1 MDAAEHCLLNGFQRD
16 FPLCEAPYAAVAAAL
31 HATEHWVLAALRRA
45 MDEGVVSRI
54 GPVFRPGSAGAS
66 TLAAIGVPPSRLEE
80 VARSVSAHRGINHNY
95 EREHRLNLW
104 FVANAADPGR
114 LEALIARI
122 QREIALPVVVLP
134 LEREYHIDLGFDLDG
149 VHARVVRAAV
159 GVAPPG
165 LPLDVEGLRIAAAL
179 QEGLPLSRRP
189 YKAIALRAGLAGDEG
204 EQRVL
209 RRLRAWLDDG
219 VVRRLGVIVRHRA
232 LGYVANVMAVWD
244 IPDEDVDAV
253 GVDLAR
259 ERGVTLCYR
268 RARGRPAWPYNLFC
282 MLHGSDRGRVE
293 AELDAIS
300 ARRGLAGFPQARL
313 FSRRAFKQGGARH
326 FDEATLHG

>member
-16 FPLCEAPYAAVAAAL
+16 FPLCEEPYAAVAAAL
-31 HATEHWVLAALRRA
+31 HATEHWVLAALRRG

-66 TLAAIGVPPSRLEE
+66 TLAAIEVSPSRLEG
-80 VARSVSAHRGINHNY
+80 VARSVSAHRGVNHNY

-104 FVANAADPGR
+104 FVANAADPER
-114 LEALIARI
+114 LDALLSRI
-122 QREIALPVVVLP
+122 EREIALPVVVLP

-149 VHARVVRAAV
+149 VHDRVVRADV
-159 GVAPPG
+159 DVAPPG

-179 QEGLPLSRRP
+179 QEGLPLSGRP
-189 YKAIALRAGLAGDEG
+189 YRTVALRAGFAGNEG

-244 IPDEDVDAV
+244 IPDEDVDAA

-268 RARGRPAWPYNLFC
+268 RARSRPAWPYNLFC

-300 ARRGLAGFPQARL
+300 VRRGLAGYPHARL
-313 FSRRAFKQGGARH
+313 FSRRAFKQDGARH
-326 FDEATLHG
+326 FDEAILHG